1 MKLRWLEP
9 WMCCAL
15 SMLALP
21 MPRAEAQAAAPVI
34 VQPEPLAMESAS
46 YPEAARQLG
55 IAASVLLQLT
65 IDATGA
71 VIAAEV
77 LESGGQAFDDS
88 ARDALLRSRFKPAT
102 RDGQPLTA
110 RIRYRY
116 AFVPPPVPPGVPA
129 VELPRPSHSTAL
141 PAVQEVQVR
150 GHVTEAQELEASAE
164 AVTVFDAKR
173 ARRESAEL
181 GEVLSRIPGV
191 SVRRAGGLGSDE
203 RLSLNGLS
211 DNRIATFLDGVPL
224 DMAFFPFGL
233 ASFPV
238 SLVDRVEIYKGVV
251 PIRFGA
257 DALGGAV
264 NLVTDRR
271 YETGAGAGYEL
282 GSFGTQRVY
291 GNTAYRH
298 DDSGFVANAMGFYD
312 YSDNDYEID
321 VKATDERGR
330 LSPVRASRSHDAY
343 AAGGGTVEAGF
354 VELPWAKRILLR
366 AYSVALDKEVPHNL
380 VMKVPY
386 GEVEYGQTATGATAR
401 YEQPL
406 TERLDAQ
413 LIASYSY
420 RTATFVDDSQW
431 VYDWFGNRVRERR
444 VRGEIEAD
452 PTDQVYRWHNLFGR
466 VVLEQA
472 ITPAHVITLVSS
484 PTFTTLTGDERIQ
497 SDPAARDPLTAKR
510 VRSTVVS
517 GLEYE
522 ANFFQLQNAPK
533 DDELRR
539 AGTDYRL
546 QNLAF
551 VKDYIYRIDSEEPLP
566 RGVFSERDKMSHT
579 LGFGDGVRFRFT
591 RWLLAKASYEYATRL
606 PSADEVFGDGMFVQ
620 DNFALD
626 PEVSHNANLG
636 PALRLDDTWSG
647 DYELEVM
654 GFFRQAD
661 KLIVL
666 LGSERFFTYQNVWEI
681 RSFGVDISSAWTSP
695 GRYVTLEGS
704 TSVNDLRNVSNK
716 GTFGMYD
723 GDRIPNR
730 PWLFGSWGAR
740 LHFEDVLFTR
750 DEIEPF
756 YTGRYVH
763 EYFRGWESLGL
774 RASKEVIPSQL
785 THSVGLTYVMNPKP
799 ATISATFEVQN
810 LGDAKAYDFV
820 GVQKPGRAYYMKL
833 TADLH

>member
-1 MKLRWLEP
+1 
-9 WMCCAL
+9 MCCAL

-21 MPRAEAQAAAPVI
+21 MPRAAAQGAGPVI
-34 VQPEPLAMESAS
+34 AQPVPLAIESAR

-55 IAASVLLQLT
+55 MASSVLLQLT

-71 VIAAEV
+71 VIEAEV

-88 ARDALLRSRFKPAT
+88 AREALLRSRFTPAT

-110 RIRYRY
+110 RIRYQY
-116 AFVPPPVPPGVPA
+116 AFVPPPAPAPA
-129 VELPRPSHSTAL
+129 VALPPSPAEQPSSAISPPL
-141 PAVQEVQVR
+141 PAVQEIRVR
-150 GHVTEAQELEASAE
+150 GHVTEEQELEESAE

-173 ARRESAEL
+173 ARRESTEL

-191 SVRRAGGLGSDE
+191 SMRRAGGLGSDE

-211 DNRIATFLDGVPL
+211 DNHIATFLDGVPL

-291 GNTAYRH
+291 GNTAYRD

-321 VKATDERGR
+321 IKATDARGR
-330 LSPVRASRSHDAY
+330 LSPARVSRSHDAY
-343 AAGGGTVEAGF
+343 EAGGGTVEAGF

-386 GEVEYGQTATGATAR
+386 GEVEYGQTATGLIGR
-401 YEQPL
+401 YEHAL
-406 TERLDAQ
+406 TNQLDAE

-420 RTATFVDDSQW
+420 RTSTFVDDSQW

-444 VRGEIEAD
+444 VRGEIEAK
-452 PTDQVYRWHNLFGR
+452 PTDHVYRWHNLFGR
-466 VVLEQA
+466 VVLEHA
-472 ITPAHVITLVSS
+472 VTPAHVITLVSS
-484 PTFTTLTGDERIQ
+484 PTFITLTGDERIQ
-497 SDPAARDPLTAKR
+497 RDPTARDSLTAKR
-510 VRSTVVS
+510 VRSSVVS

-522 ANFFQLQNAPK
+522 ANFFELHDAPE
-533 DDELRR
+533 DDEPVR

-551 VKDYIYRIDSEEPLP
+551 VKDYIYRIDSEEPLSS
-566 RGVFSERDKMSHT
+566 GAFSERDKSSHT

-606 PSADEVFGDGMFVQ
+606 PSADEVFGDGMFIQ
-620 DNFALD
+620 DNLALN

-636 PALRLDDTWSG
+636 PSLRLEDTWSG

-661 KLIVL
+661 DMIML
-666 LGSERFFTYQNVWEI
+666 LGSERYYTYQNVWEM
-681 RSFGVDISSAWTSP
+681 RSFGVDIASAWTSP
-695 GRYVTLEGS
+695 GRYVTLDGG
-704 TSVNDLRNVSNK
+704 TSWNDLRNVSSK
-716 GTFGMYD
+716 GTFGPYN
-723 GDRIPNR
+723 GDRLPNR
-730 PWLFGSWGAR
+730 PWLFASWGAR
-740 LHFEDVLFTR
+740 LHFEDVLVKR

-763 EYFRGWESLGL
+763 EYFRGWESPGL
-774 RASKEVIPSQL
+774 RSSKEVVPSQL
-785 THSVGLTYVMNPKP
+785 THGVGLTYVMNPKP

-810 LGDAKAYDFV
+810 LGDAKAYDFA